1 MSRRNDP
8 PPEASPAGASP
19 APTSRRDF
27 LKQAGTA
34 GVLLGSGSALL
45 SACSTATGVGG
56 GSQSSASKGTI
67 KILLWSHF
75 VPRYD
80 TWYDPWAKKWGEQNG
95 VNVVVDHINQA
106 DLPARTAA
114 EFAAG
119 AGHDM
124 IEWLT
129 PASAYEPSVHD
140 LTDVVKQAEAKYGS
154 QISFCKLSSF
164 NPHTSKYYA
173 FCHTWTPDP
182 GDYRKGLWTKAGLP
196 SGPLTY
202 ADLLTGGTEIDH
214 KQHVRMG
221 IGMSPEVDSN
231 MAARALIWSYGGS
244 TQDAQGKVVLNSPET
259 VDAVAYMVKLF
270 KQAMTDEVFSWTAAS
285 NNQGLVAGQLSYILN
300 SISAYRTAQTTSAS
314 VADDIFFV
322 PALKGPTGKGIAS
335 QHVVR
340 SYIVPKWAANVNKV
354 KKFLLDLVG
363 AAHSSVYNSE
373 LYDFP
378 AFPNTGAAAALPGWL
393 SSDPFGSKPA
403 NKLALLATLPAMD
416 DERRVPGRG
425 QRGGRRNLQH
435 QYPPDHDG
443 QRGPGKG
450 DAEAGR
456 RGRGEPVRGH
466 LQQMAGQGPGVRTRA
481 LDPRTELTPMA
492 VVETKSLR
500 KEFGHTIAVDGIDLE
515 TGEGEYLVLLG
526 PSGCGKTTL
535 LRLIA
540 GLEHPSHGDIL
551 IGGQVVTHLP
561 PRARQIAMVFQS
573 YALYPHKTV
582 FANIAFPLA
591 AAGMP
596 REQRPEKVRWA
607 ASRLGIDG
615 LLDRRP
621 RQLSGGERQRVALAR
636 ALVREPQVFLLDEPL
651 SNLDAKLRSSAR
663 DELKEFQQR
672 VGDHHHLRH
681 P

>member
-1 MSRRNDP
+1 LSRRNDP
-8 PPEASPAGASP
+8 PPEAPPAGASP

-27 LKQAGTA
+27 LKKAGTA

-67 KILLWSHF
+67 KVLLWSHF

-196 SGPLTY
+196 GGPLTY
-202 ADLLTGGTEIDH
+202 ADLLSGGTEIDH

-231 MAARALIWSYGGS
+231 MAARALIWSHGGS

-270 KQAMTDEVFSWTAAS
+270 KQAMTDEVFGWTAAS

-340 SYIVPKWAANVNKV
+340 SYIVPKWAANVDKV

-363 AAHSSVYNSE
+363 AAHNSVYNSE

-378 AFPNTGAAAALPGWL
+378 AFPNTGAAATLPGWL
-393 SSDPFGSKPA
+393 QNDPFGSKPA
-403 NKLALLATLPAMD
+403 NKLALLASSQQWTTN
-416 DERRVPGRG
+416 VGYPGAA
-425 QRGGRRNLQH
+425 N
-435 QYPPDHDG
+435 
-443 QRGPGKG
+443 
-450 DAEAGR
+450 AA
-456 RGRGEPVRGH
+456 
-466 LQQMAGQGPGVRTRA
+466 
-481 LDPRTELTPMA
+481 
-492 VVETKSLR
+492 
-500 KEFGHTIAVDGIDLE
+500 
-515 TGEGEYLVLLG
+515 EGEIFETNIL
-526 PSGCGKTTL
+526 PTMMANAAQGKATPK
-535 LRLIA
+535 A
-540 GLEHPSHGDIL
+540 A
-551 IGGQVVTHLP
+551 V
-561 PRARQIAMVFQS
+561 
-573 YALYPHKTV
+573 
-582 FANIAFPLA
+582 A
-591 AAGMP
+591 AA
-596 REQRPEKVRWA
+596 
-607 ASRLGIDG
+607 ASQCEAIYSKWRAKG
-615 LLDRRP
+615 L
-621 RQLSGGERQRVALAR
+621 V
-636 ALVREPQVFLLDEPL
+636 
-651 SNLDAKLRSSAR
+651 
-663 DELKEFQQR
+663 
-672 VGDHHHLRH
+672 
-681 P
+681 